1 MNMMDTKGKIKL
13 NYPDEFRIAC
23 KINNLKH
30 EELVQYFID
39 HVSFYAFIG
48 GEMDPQ
54 YMWATTVNI
63 DCKEVSGESV
73 SPISN
78 VAMQEISLRYIKA
91 LTSLIGEDNLGASE
105 GTARSTQVMKDW
117 SVEMLPLTDYQDN
130 IYTDSG
136 DVFSLTFDFNL
147 LCRLNGLSIVKLLQ
161 YFVDHISLARE
172 RALNLNNEFTTD
184 PSTAVLLILLGGHGD
199 LKNRE
204 LPHQETYKKYG
215 LKLLRLDKQQRGED
229 QAEKRIINY
238 STFYKEWYDE
248 LLKN

>member
-147 LCRLNGLSIVKLLQ
+147 LCRLNGLSIGKLLQ
-161 YFVDHISLARE
+161 YFIDHVSLARE
-172 RALNLNNEFTTD
+172 RALNINNDFKTD
-184 PSTAVLLILLGGHGD
+184 ASTAVLLILLGGHGD

-204 LPHQETYKKYG
+204 LPHQETYKKCG